1 MMHSILR
8 QQIETHVSGMLMP
21 QLTGLTAR
29 QGSANLSPEVL
40 PFCETGGSHHSDSG
54 QEHVFYD
61 MYQ

>member
-1 MMHSILR
+1 M
-8 QQIETHVSGMLMP
+8 SGMLMP
-21 QLTGLTAR
+21 QLTALTAR

-40 PFCETGGSHHSDSG
+40 PFFETSGSHHSDPV